1 MLLAFMVFF
10 EFGIGP
16 LLWTY
21 LPECLPPHAIN
32 LGASLNWAAF
42 ICISLITKPLINTG
56 LGISGT
62 FMIYASCCFIIGIYC
77 SVCLIESMRWNEFL
91 VSSNQCQS
99 QSWLFLATL
108 LPFLT
113 VPLRPRPP
121 SFDAPA
127 SPTHAHSSQV
137 ATNTKPQSSK

>member
-77 SVCLIESMRWNEFL
+77 SVCLIESKGKNKKQIINEYNKDRAEVGRF
-91 VSSNQCQS
+91 NS
-99 QSWLFLATL
+99 QLIDS
-108 LPFLT
+108 
-113 VPLRPRPP
+113 
-121 SFDAPA
+121 
-127 SPTHAHSSQV
+127 
-137 ATNTKPQSSK
+137 